1 MGTCTTIS
9 GNKVIL
15 WLVEKESF
23 VGKQEKFCHPC
34 VPETKCRN
42 GAVDALRTGSLH
54 ITHHCMPELVILRY
68 MLVKSNWYVCPLLHC
83 SGTREML
90 LNHGKFC
97 LSMGKEGMRIWL
109 FYVIG
114 RHDLCLQLLVNSV
127 LFIETYDSKSK
138 SKHTMSFYY
147 SHNLKMSAMSED
159 ESVGTTRVPRPTSLF
174 GCFCLRPKKE
184 KYIY

>member
-1 MGTCTTIS
+1 MFLFPVCELHVVLTSGWSDMGTCTAMF

-15 WLVEKESF
+15 WLVQKESF
-23 VGKQEKFCHPC
+23 VGKQEKFCQPC

-54 ITHHCMPELVILRY
+54 ITHHCMPELVILTY

-97 LSMGKEGMRIWL
+97 LSMGKDGMRIWL

-114 RHDLCLQLLVNSV
+114 RHDLSLQLLVNSM
-127 LFIETYDSKSK
+127 LFIQTYDSKSNVI
-138 SKHTMSFYY
+138 H
-147 SHNLKMSAMSED
+147 
-159 ESVGTTRVPRPTSLF
+159 SLRRTAWA
-174 GCFCLRPKKE
+174 G
-184 KYIY
+184 